1 MTERVLHAL
10 PVGQSQHDAAVAVLR
25 LETRHLRGNRRF
37 DPEFL
42 RLGVGACH
50 QRHAA
55 DPGREAEIV
64 LDPRRRA
71 GLAAERAAIEHDRR
85 EAFGGRIDRGGKA
98 GRPGADDR
106 DVVEVIGIDRPDHA
120 DAAGKLELAR
130 IAQQLPARAEHD
142 RQLAGIDMEAL
153 DQRSAPPHPP
163 PD

>member
-1 MTERVLHAL
+1 MHARRFEQVEALDCEATILRTAGENDRSCAHAL
-10 PVGQSQHDAAVAVLR
+10 AVGQSQHDAAVAVLR
-25 LETRHLRGNRRF
+25 LEARHLRRNRRL

-42 RLGVGACH
+42 RLGIGAGH

-55 DPGREAEIV
+55 DAGREAEIV

-85 EAFGGRIDRGGKA
+85 EAFGRRVDRRGKT

-106 DVVEVIGIDRPDHA
+106 DVIEVIGIDRSDHA

-130 IAQQLPARAEHD
+130 ISQ
-142 RQLAGIDMEAL
+142 
-153 DQRSAPPHPP
+153 
-163 PD
+163 